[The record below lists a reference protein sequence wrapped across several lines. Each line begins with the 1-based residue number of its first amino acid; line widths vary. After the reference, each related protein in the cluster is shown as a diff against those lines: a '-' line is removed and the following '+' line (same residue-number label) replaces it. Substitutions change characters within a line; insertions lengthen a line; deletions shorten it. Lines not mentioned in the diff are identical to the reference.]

1 MQQMAHNSAFLSFMM
16 KAKFLAYFL
25 DSKIAISKLIF
36 SVLPNNQWDLKQEYQ
51 NRKKKKK
58 VTKSHE
64 GTAFPMAD
72 GFELKIN

>member
-1 MQQMAHNSAFLSFMM
+1 M

-51 NRKKKKK
+51 NRKKKKSNK
-58 VTKSHE
+58 KSWGDSLSH
-64 GTAFPMAD
+64 GRWFWIKNQLIMQIRTIA
-72 GFELKIN
+72 K